1 MFSMHLIENLLFLV
15 QLKSHQKQNFKNN
28 RNGENSQVN
37 SQDPLAF
44 KHTCIHT

>member
-1 MFSMHLIENLLFLV
+1 MHLIENVLFLV

-28 RNGENSQVN
+28 RNGENSQ
-37 SQDPLAF
+37 DPLAF